1 MALTLKLSAGDEEQ
15 LAIEASQQGLSA
27 TEYARRLLEEHL
39 RQKRRQAEVIS
50 QIETWIVDGDEEEQ
64 RETGD
69 LLISALSADRV
80 ETRPLFPAELKG
92 KSW

>member
-15 LAIEASQQGLSA
+15 LEIEASQQGLSA

-39 RQKRRQAEVIS
+39 RQKRRQTEVIA
-50 QIETWIVDGDEEEQ
+50 QIESWIVDGDEEEQ

-69 LLISALSADRV
+69 YLIEALDVNRAKA
-80 ETRPLFPAELKG
+80 RPLFPDELKG